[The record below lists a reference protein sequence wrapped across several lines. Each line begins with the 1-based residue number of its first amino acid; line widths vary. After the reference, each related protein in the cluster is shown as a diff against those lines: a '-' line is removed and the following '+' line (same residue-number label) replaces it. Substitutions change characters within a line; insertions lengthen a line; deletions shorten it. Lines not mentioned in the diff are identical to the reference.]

1 VSDLDQLRD
10 LSNQIRPPSFDSLV
24 STARRRQR
32 RTAGATAAACTAL
45 VVAIGAG
52 AYAGRGDQSSAPVPA
67 DHPSVN
73 AQSSVFDP
81 DEPTLPGG
89 VRVLSQDVDGFV
101 KVEAGRHAVRVSD
114 SLLYQFDLPEDSE
127 VNGGQFVNPGRERGG
142 DTIVFLFPTDKR
154 MGLPVHPCRDHTLRV
169 VGPTVG
175 DLAGALSRLPY
186 LQVTK
191 PVEVTVGGMDGL
203 FVKVTVPDD
212 ADIAKCQDDQVHITS
227 EDGQGSGVQ
236 EPGLVDRMWILDID
250 GTRHILLGRTFGDT
264 KLDARL
270 VTRLVQSITFTRG

>member
-127 VNGGQFVNPGRERGG
+127 VFGGC
-142 DTIVFLFPTDKR
+142 T
-154 MGLPVHPCRDHTLRV
+154 
-169 VGPTVG
+169 
-175 DLAGALSRLPY
+175 
-186 LQVTK
+186 
-191 PVEVTVGGMDGL
+191 
-203 FVKVTVPDD
+203 
-212 ADIAKCQDDQVHITS
+212 
-227 EDGQGSGVQ
+227 
-236 EPGLVDRMWILDID
+236 
-250 GTRHILLGRTFGDT
+250 
-264 KLDARL
+264 
-270 VTRLVQSITFTRG
+270 